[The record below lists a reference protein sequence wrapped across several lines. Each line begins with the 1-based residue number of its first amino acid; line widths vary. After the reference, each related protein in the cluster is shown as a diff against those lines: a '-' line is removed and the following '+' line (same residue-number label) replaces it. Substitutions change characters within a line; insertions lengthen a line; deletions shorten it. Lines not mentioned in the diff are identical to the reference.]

1 MQESIEKIEF
11 RRAFAIFTTAHF
23 KFLKESSKLKIL
35 PKNEI
40 DEIIK
45 TLDNFDNI
53 KGKTPLQYKWRNM

>member
-1 MQESIEKIEF
+1 MQESTEKGEF
-11 RRAFAIFTTAHF
+11 RRAFANFTTAHF

-35 PKNEI
+35 PKSEI

-53 KGKTPLQYKWRNM
+53 KGKTPLQYKWRNL